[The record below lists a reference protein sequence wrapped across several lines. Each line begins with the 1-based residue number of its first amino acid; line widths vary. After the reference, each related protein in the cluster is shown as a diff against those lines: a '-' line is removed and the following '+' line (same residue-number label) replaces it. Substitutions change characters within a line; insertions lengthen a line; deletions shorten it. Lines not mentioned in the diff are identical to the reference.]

1 MFFVAKVTSTNVAPG
16 EPTIFGVSEGMQEFF
31 NTGLLGALIT
41 TIVGSSAW
49 RLAGSAFPI
58 FFLSTPPAWIML
70 EVCLA
75 LEASGLLN
83 GAWVMGWIHK
93 KIAGFQR
100 DEAYIGT
107 AEERAARN
115 MGDNEDNLQIG
126 PGHIVILPGFYEQAP
141 KSLKRLLDSDP
152 NVVAYLNALHRM
164 EKGQVIEN
172 GHAIPDEITE
182 RDEDE
187 VINL

>member
-1 MFFVAKVTSTNVAPG
+1 
-16 EPTIFGVSEGMQEFF
+16 
-31 NTGLLGALIT
+31 
-41 TIVGSSAW
+41 
-49 RLAGSAFPI
+49 
-58 FFLSTPPAWIML
+58 
-70 EVCLA
+70 
-75 LEASGLLN
+75 
-83 GAWVMGWIHK
+83 MGWIHK